1 MKHNQNLFFI
11 VFFALSFFLFGWFS
25 HSQYVP
31 VHKIEKRYLTKI
43 KEDKELKV
51 VMLNSPTTY
60 YIGVNGEQGFEYD
73 LLKNYADRLGVAL
86 DVTVVNTV
94 AEAIA
99 MAKTSDVHII
109 SASLSKTASQVQEF
123 NFGPSYFEVQQQ
135 VICSRKLLQENKFPR
150 DIESL
155 AGLSVRV
162 GEETS
167 YSDTVRALIKDGFD
181 INVTY
186 TTEFAT
192 EEILE
197 QVSKNSIDCT
207 IADSNIYALNLRYY
221 PEMEMAFTI
230 NEREQLAWI
239 LPEGAE
245 HLEADMYAWLN
256 EYTQQGK
263 MAELKDHYYSSVRY
277 FNYYDYKMF
286 YKRIEDRLPK
296 YQKYFVDAGE
306 KYDIPWKLLAAIA
319 YQESHWNPNA
329 KSSTG
334 VRGMMMLTNATAK
347 FLGVEDRVDA
357 KQSIMGGTRHIKQMI
372 KFVPQEI
379 EGENRLKFAL
389 AAYNIGMGHIL
400 DARELAKRLG
410 YNQNIWSDLKQVLPL
425 LSKKKHY
432 QTLKYGYARGEEPV
446 KYVESIYDYRD
457 ILEKNLDNV
466 K

>member
-1 MKHNQNLFFI
+1 MKYNQNLFFI

-277 FNYYDYKMF
+277 FNYYDYKLCR
-286 YKRIEDRLPK
+286 K
-296 YQKYFVDAGE
+296 
-306 KYDIPWKLLAAIA
+306 
-319 YQESHWNPNA
+319 
-329 KSSTG
+329 
-334 VRGMMMLTNATAK
+334 
-347 FLGVEDRVDA
+347 
-357 KQSIMGGTRHIKQMI
+357 
-372 KFVPQEI
+372 
-379 EGENRLKFAL
+379 
-389 AAYNIGMGHIL
+389 
-400 DARELAKRLG
+400 
-410 YNQNIWSDLKQVLPL
+410 
-425 LSKKKHY
+425 
-432 QTLKYGYARGEEPV
+432 
-446 KYVESIYDYRD
+446 
-457 ILEKNLDNV
+457 
-466 K
+466 